1 MEYIKIEGQFPKFS
15 NCAVTLGKFDG
26 IHRGHRKLIQKIL
39 EHKKEYGTTSVVVAF
54 VSDRQ
59 TILTGEE
66 RRLLLEDMGVD
77 VLLECPLNEQIRH
90 MKADQQTPPQA
101 PKAF

>member
-39 EHKKEYGTTSVVVAF
+39 EHKKEYGTTSDRKSVV
-54 VSDRQ
+54 
-59 TILTGEE
+59 
-66 RRLLLEDMGVD
+66 
-77 VLLECPLNEQIRH
+77 
-90 MKADQQTPPQA
+90 
-101 PKAF
+101 